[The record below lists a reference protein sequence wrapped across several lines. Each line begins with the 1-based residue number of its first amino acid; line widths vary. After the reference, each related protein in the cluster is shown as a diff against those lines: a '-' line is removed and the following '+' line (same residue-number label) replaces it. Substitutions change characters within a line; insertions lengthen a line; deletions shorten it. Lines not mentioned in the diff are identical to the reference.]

1 MKKTAII
8 AIGIL
13 FTWFTLDI
21 TGFAI
26 GEFILVVSA
35 FKDEPVDIL
44 WWGFFIIAFILFIFK
59 DKIGKYIML
68 VFLVIW
74 AVGQGAIYFRDKE
87 GIQGYY
93 NFFYK
98 EGTHRLIS
106 ASDLYLIKDTYHI
119 FLDFFIFLSLVCVI
133 IFILK
138 RLKKSRNSIIQ

>member
-1 MKKTAII
+1 MKKI
-8 AIGIL
+8 ATISIGVL

-35 FKDEPVDIL
+35 FKDEPIDIL
-44 WWGFFIIAFILFIFK
+44 WWGFFVIAFILFIFK
-59 DKIGKYIML
+59 YKIGKYIML

-74 AVGQGAIYFRDKE
+74 AAGQGAIYFRDKE

-98 EGTHRLIS
+98 EGTHRLIP

-119 FLDFFIFLSLVCVI
+119 FLDFFILVSLVCVI

-138 RLKKSRNSIIQ
+138 KIKEQYNTIK